1 LQWQLL
7 PVEAYFDGLCQPM
20 NPGGVA
26 CYAYL
31 IKEDGGTIQSE
42 YGLADEPFSKDAT
55 NNVAEYVALAKALG
69 WLVANGR
76 AQDRIRVKSD
86 SQLVVRQLSGEYR
99 VRTKK
104 LVPLYLDVVELVKK
118 FSDIEIEWVPR
129 EKNSEADRLT
139 NIAYNKFL
147 QEHPEHLKR
156 FAGR

>member
-1 LQWQLL
+1 M
-7 PVEAYFDGLCQPM
+7 PVEAYFDGLCQPI

-31 IKEDGGTIQSE
+31 IKEDGRTIQSE

-55 NNVAEYVALAKALG
+55 NNVAEYVALAKALA

-76 AQDRIRVKSD
+76 AQDRTRVKSD

-104 LVPLYLDVVELVKK
+104 LVPLYLEVVELVKK
-118 FSDIEIEWVPR
+118 FPDIEIQWVPR
-129 EKNSEADRLT
+129 EKNAEADRLS

-147 QEHPEHLKR
+147 QEHPEHLRR
-156 FAGR
+156 FANK